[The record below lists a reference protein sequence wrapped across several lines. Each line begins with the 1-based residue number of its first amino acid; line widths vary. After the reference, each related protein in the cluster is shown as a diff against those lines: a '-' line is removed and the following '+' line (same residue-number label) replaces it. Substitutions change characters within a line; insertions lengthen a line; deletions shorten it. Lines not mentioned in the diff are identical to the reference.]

1 VISSSTNGFR
11 PVRRAGVLVPLM
23 LAALMF
29 GCGSS
34 GQNTTGTS
42 KELKE
47 EERYRYEGAGQAKQK
62 VLIRRKEERI
72 KELRETTRSSS
83 DAAKDGN

>member
-1 VISSSTNGFR
+1 VISSSTRGFR
-11 PVRRAGVLVPLM
+11 LWRRTGLIVLLIV
-23 LAALMF
+23 AALSC

-34 GQNTTGTS
+34 QDMTGTS

-47 EERYRYEGAGQAKQK
+47 EERYRYEGKGRAKEK

-72 KELRETTRSSS
+72 KELREKAKKSS
-83 DAAKDGN
+83 DSATQ